1 MSTKAN
7 NLTFN
12 CTRNPTPIY
21 VFGFVLFFLFFF
33 ASSSSSS
40 SLPSSSLWLSEME
53 LPLTFKDSSRK
64 VIIELLP
71 AVCRQ
76 EIGKWHMG
84 PGTK

>member
-1 MSTKAN
+1 MRLSIRSK
-7 NLTFN
+7 
-12 CTRNPTPIY
+12 PKPIFCDLAGAP
-21 VFGFVLFFLFFF
+21 VPP
-33 ASSSSSS
+33 A
-40 SLPSSSLWLSEME
+40 PSPRPSEME

-84 PGTK
+84 LGTKYVTRQEGRI